1 MDIHFMLTIHIF
13 CNLELFYTAPQPPT
27 RTHTHRVDIY
37 QNTPVLLNTRVMFI
51 SKQIYD
57 ISLVNYLGNS
67 PNLLS
72 VN

>member
-1 MDIHFMLTIHIF
+1 MLTIHFF
-13 CNLELFYTAPQPPT
+13 CNLELFYTAPPPNPPH
-27 RTHTHRVDIY
+27 THTHRVDIY

>member
-1 MDIHFMLTIHIF
+1 MLTIHIF
-13 CNLELFYTAPQPPT
+13 CNLELFYTAPPTPTPPP
-27 RTHTHRVDIY
+27 THTHRVDIY

>member
-1 MDIHFMLTIHIF
+1 MDIHLMLTIHFF
-13 CNLELFYTAPQPPT
+13 CNLELFYTAPPP
-27 RTHTHRVDIY
+27 THTHRVDIY

>member
-1 MDIHFMLTIHIF
+1 MDIHLMLTIHIF
-13 CNLELFYTAPQPPT
+13 CNLELFYTAPPP
-27 RTHTHRVDIY
+27 HTHRVDIY
-37 QNTPVLLNTRVMFI
+37 QNTHVLLNTRVMFI